1 MQRNIKKRT
10 AELVKIAIEIVIGV
24 ILSIL
29 IGIFLNAF
37 ITAFLP
43 AYKAYEVYIN
53 EGVHAAVIL
62 IIGFMVT
69 RSIIRYIEF
78 KLSTTRKELYGV
90 SLIIR
95 IVMYILIL
103 ALVLSVFHVSVTGL
117 LAGSAIGGVVLG
129 LAVQTVASN
138 LLSGIFV
145 TSTKTLK
152 YGDVISINSWVWSVE
167 TTGKII
173 DIKTLFSKMLTKD
186 NNIISI
192 PNSALLGSG
201 VIVEFKQKDSKYLY
215 PVNITV
221 SADVPVSKIIEY
233 TKNQNRDIDIYL
245 SSKSGVTNVLLIMVK
260 FDDVLEINKKISK
273 VNELVDRA
281 YWDTRT
287 EMLLVG
293 NNALYEYNQTGRIYP
308 LAVTLNS
315 DVPADKIIEN
325 INKVDNK
332 LKVYLL
338 SKTGGTNIFS
348 ANFEYGKQDEVMDNI
363 NRINLLFE
371 STYNHIKNSDVKKQ

>member
-167 TTGKII
+167 TTGKIV

>member
-1 MQRNIKKRT
+1 MQKNIKKRT
-10 AELVKIAIEIVIGV
+10 DELVKIGIEIVIGV
-24 ILSIL
+24 ILSML
-29 IGIFLNAF
+29 IGIFFSAF

-43 AYKAYEVYIN
+43 GYKTYEIYIN
-53 EGVHAAVIL
+53 EGVHAAIIL
-62 IIGFMVT
+62 IIGFMIT

-78 KLSTTRKELYGV
+78 KLSTTRKELYGI

-95 IVMYILIL
+95 IVMYIIIL
-103 ALVLSVFHVSVTGL
+103 ALVLSVFHIAITGI

-145 TSTKTLK
+145 TSTGTLK
-152 YGDVISINSWVWSVE
+152 YGDVISINSWVWSIE

-201 VIVEFKQKDSKYLY
+201 VLVEFKQKDSKYLY
-215 PVNITV
+215 PINITV
-221 SADVPVSKIIEY
+221 SADVPVDKIIEHV
-233 TKNQNRDIDIYL
+233 KNQNKDIDIYL
-245 SSKSGVTNVLLIMVK
+245 SSKSGVTNVLLVMLR
-260 FDDVLEINKKISK
+260 FDDVLEINKKTSEI
-273 VNELVDRA
+273 NELVDKA
-281 YWDTRT
+281 YWDTKT
-287 EMLLVG
+287 KMLLVG
-293 NNALYEYNQTGRIYP
+293 NNALYEYNQTNRIYP

-348 ANFEYGKQDEVMDNI
+348 ASFEYGKQDEVMNNI

-371 STYNHIKNSDVKKQ
+371 STYNNIKNSDAKK

>member
-1 MQRNIKKRT
+1 MQRDIKKRT
-10 AELVKIAIEIVIGV
+10 NELVKIAIEIVIGV

-43 AYKAYEVYIN
+43 AYKAYKVYIN
-53 EGVHAAVIL
+53 EGVYAAVIL

-69 RSIIRYIEF
+69 GSIIRYIEF
-78 KLSTTRKELYGV
+78 KLSTTKKELYGV

-145 TSTKTLK
+145 TSTGTLK
-152 YGDVISINSWVWSVE
+152 YGDVITINSWVWSVE

-186 NNIISI
+186 NNIINI
-192 PNSALLGSG
+192 PNAALLGSG

-233 TKNQNRDIDIYL
+233 AKNQNKDIDIYL

-260 FDDVLEINKKISK
+260 FDDVLEINKKISE

-287 EMLLVG
+287 KMLLVG

-371 STYNHIKNSDVKKQ
+371 STYNSIKNSDVKKQ